1 MRKMAMTAA
10 AIAAM
15 LCAGAAAAQTAKWRV
30 LLGIPTVA
38 VFATEAKGPMDQRT
52 LSTFMMLPRV
62 VGGIDSSTGDWTI
75 DCKAKTALDHGGNAF
90 LGTKDVGT
98 LPSTT
103 PDGPTSYL
111 PDDES
116 VAVLKL
122 VAGYACEGTRYSED
136 NTVLA
141 DDAAARAYGNKLFGR

>member
-1 MRKMAMTAA
+1 MRKLAMTAA

-15 LCAGAAAAQTAKWRV
+15 LGAGAAAAQTAKWRV

-38 VFATEAKGPMDQRT
+38 VFATEAKGPMDNRT
-52 LSTFMMLPRV
+52 VSTLIMLPRV
-62 VGGIDSSTGDWTI
+62 VGGIDNSTSTWTI
-75 DCKAKTALDHGGNAF
+75 DCKAKTALDNGGNAY
-90 LGTKDVGT
+90 LGTNDVGT

-111 PDDES
+111 GDDES

-122 VAGYACEGTRYSED
+122 VAGYACEGKRYSED
-136 NTVLA
+136 NTLLP
-141 DDAAARAYGNKLFGR
+141 DDAAARAYGKSLFGQ